1 MMASKSSNKSTTD
14 VSASW
19 KFVATGNQ
27 IAVLKAIKGHPAGA
41 LADLDTIR
49 DAGIAMEILDPDL
62 QNEIECRRLEGKL
75 QIAGATNDIELLW
88 KTMREI
94 GQSNRFSA
102 PRLHELMA
110 VAAGILRQI
119 AGRAPQ

>member
-1 MMASKSSNKSTTD
+1 MASKLSNTSTSD

-27 IAVLKAIKGHPAGA
+27 NAVLKAIKGDPVGA

-49 DAGIAMEILDPDL
+49 DAGIAMEVSNPDL
-62 QNEIECRRLEGKL
+62 QNEIECRRLEGKF

-88 KTMREI
+88 KTMREM

-102 PRLHELMA
+102 PRLHEMMA